1 MSRLTHTPHYD
12 AWLARLRILL
22 EPAGA
27 KTDLATHMAGQRG
40 QELPTWRVNI
50 SRILRTGNPIN
61 AEDLLIISAWMDSRR
76 TQTTPRKTR
85 TVPAKRNYT

>member
-1 MSRLTHTPHYD
+1 MSRLTHTPNYD

-27 KTDLATHMAGQRG
+27 KTDLAAHMAGQRS
-40 QELPTWRVNI
+40 QDLPTWRVNI

-61 AEDLLIISAWMDSRR
+61 AEDYIIINAWMEARIPK
-76 TQTTPRKTR
+76 TTPRKPR
-85 TVPAKRNYT
+85 PAPTKRSYT